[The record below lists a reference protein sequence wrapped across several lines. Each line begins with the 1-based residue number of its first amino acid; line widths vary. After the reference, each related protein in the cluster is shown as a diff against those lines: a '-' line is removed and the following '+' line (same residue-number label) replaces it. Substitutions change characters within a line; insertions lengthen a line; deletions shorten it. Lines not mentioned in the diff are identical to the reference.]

1 MSTKKESRNLL
12 DELETL
18 QQVLDDAAG
27 EQVDLERALT
37 QLNTVDEVPVLSD
50 LHAEPE
56 STAPLKPVSGTKP
69 AAAMTPLRPVSK
81 APNHPLDLRPQPRQ
95 LSPSEALDALHKQI
109 DSLPEEQRLG
119 EDWFGKRAATEA
131 QALAETQ
138 APAETVTL
146 DDILGEADSGT
157 PAAPDTQVSD
167 TKTPDTKTQ
176 DTAAPKTTSTPT
188 PNAADGNAANPF
200 LPQSVIDRLTHERLA
215 AQHSAEEA
223 HRTMQRA
230 TQRIDKQNTE
240 AAAALDDKARDKLIE
255 EMIQEMIPHIQ
266 ARLRERLRQ
275 MLKPATDDTSN

>member
-69 AAAMTPLRPVSK
+69 AAVMTPLRPVNK
-81 APNHPLDLRPQPRQ
+81 TPNHPLDLRPQPRQ

-119 EDWFGKRAATEA
+119 EDWFGKSAAAEA
-131 QALAETQ
+131 Q

-146 DDILGEADSGT
+146 DDILGEADSSTPTPSGT
-157 PAAPDTQVSD
+157 Q
-167 TKTPDTKTQ
+167 TPDSQAQ
-176 DTAAPKTTSTPT
+176 DTAAPKATGTSTPT
-188 PNAADGNAANPF
+188 AAGGSAANPF

-230 TQRIDKQNTE
+230 TQRIDQQNTE
-240 AAAALDDKARDKLIE
+240 AAATLDSKARDKLIE

>member
-157 PAAPDTQVSD
+157 PAAPDTQAS
-167 TKTPDTKTQ
+167 DTKTQ
-176 DTAAPKTTSTPT
+176 DSAAQKTTSTPT

>member
-69 AAAMTPLRPVSK
+69 AAVMTPLRPVSK
-81 APNHPLDLRPQPRQ
+81 APNHPLDLRSQLRQ

-157 PAAPDTQVSD
+157 PAAPDTQVS
-167 TKTPDTKTQ
+167 DTKTQ

-275 MLKPATDDTSN
+275 MLKPATDDTSD

>member
-1 MSTKKESRNLL
+1 MSTKKESRNLR

-50 LHAEPE
+50 LHTDKDSA
-56 STAPLKPVSGTKP
+56 TPLKPILGKKP
-69 AAAMTPLRPVSK
+69 GAVMTPLRPVEQS
-81 APNHPLDLRPQPRQ
+81 ANHPLDLRPQPRP

-109 DSLPEEQRLG
+109 DSLPEDQRLG
-119 EDWFGKRAATEA
+119 EDWFGKNAEANTEA
-131 QALAETQ
+131 TPSQPE
-138 APAETVTL
+138 PVTL
-146 DDILGEADSGT
+146 DDILGSPDDDADETATSAQ
-157 PAAPDTQVSD
+157 AASVD
-167 TKTPDTKTQ
+167 
-176 DTAAPKTTSTPT
+176 
-188 PNAADGNAANPF
+188 NAANPF
-200 LPQSVIDRLTHERLA
+200 LPQAVIDRLTRERLA

-230 TQRIDKQNTE
+230 TQRIDQKNSE

-275 MLKPATDDTSN
+275 MLKPKADDAKD